1 MADHEARG
9 FQADRY
15 FLGRSQAPQAQ
26 VLIAGVW
33 EYRPE
38 LIRRREVYWIIQ
50 TWVRTHAALK
60 ATRSAID
67 LAQQLHLQPA
77 LVTLNGLRWFEGT
90 REFGDANKADGCN
103 EVDKALGDSDE

>member
-1 MADHEARG
+1 MLVVGMRK
-9 FQADRY
+9 
-15 FLGRSQAPQAQ
+15 
-26 VLIAGVW
+26 
-33 EYRPE
+33 YRPE

-50 TWVRTHAALK
+50 TWVGTHAALK

-77 LVTLNGLRWFEGT
+77 IVTLNGLRWFEGT
-90 REFGDANKADGCN
+90 REFGDANKADGGN